1 MVEDRVQK
9 VLIKEVVDNS
19 TLEYCYQ
26 KLAEELF
33 ELGELVMKQIT
44 KPKGANSDE
53 RINHLIEEMGDVLLN
68 VQGLAIKL
76 DVENQVDK
84 RIKYKLDQCLNRV
97 KKQKKI
103 LSENLSL
110 GIVIEVNDNSFF
122 VNEDEY

>member
-19 TLEYCYQ
+19 TLEYCYL

-44 KPKGANSDE
+44 KPSGANSNE
-53 RINHLIEEMGDVLLN
+53 RINHLVEEMGDVILN

-84 RIKYKLDQCLNRV
+84 RIKYKLDQYLNRV
-97 KKQKKI
+97 KEQNNVKKI
-103 LSENLSL
+103 SENIICDGDFDLRNRSKST
-110 GIVIEVNDNSFF
+110 NK
-122 VNEDEY
+122 Y